1 MSKVQVLNN
10 KSEFIIFK
18 TEDEKI
24 SVDVRFEE
32 ETVWL
37 TQEQMATL
45 FERDRT
51 VISKHIGNIF
61 SEGELDE
68 KSNVQILHIANSDKP
83 VKFYN
88 LNVIISVGYRVK
100 SLRGTQFRIWATKR
114 LNEYIRKGFTMDD
127 ERLKN
132 LGGGGYWKE
141 LLQRI
146 RDIRASEKVFYRQVL
161 DIYATSIDYDPKA
174 EVSIEFFKKV
184 QNKIHYAVHGQTAAE
199 VIFNRADAEK
209 EFMGLMTFPGNR
221 PFLKDAL
228 IAKNYLDEKELRALG
243 QVVSGYLD
251 FAERQAERE
260 QSMTMQ
266 DWAAHLD
273 RILTMSG
280 ENLLLGAGKIS
291 HEQAVE
297 KATTEYKKYQAKT
310 LSEVEKNYL
319 DSLKQIEKSTKKD

>member
-1 MSKVQVLNN
+1 MEQPN
-10 KSEFIIFK
+10 SEFIIFK

-24 SVDVRFEE
+24 LVDVRMSD

-37 TQEQMATL
+37 TQNQMATL

-51 VISKHIGNIF
+51 VIVKHIGNIF
-61 SEGELDE
+61 SESELDE

-88 LNVIISVGYRVK
+88 LNVVISVGYRVK
-100 SLRGTQFRIWATKR
+100 SQRGTQFRIWATKR

-161 DIYATSIDYDPKA
+161 EIYATSFDYDPKA
-174 EVSIEFFKKV
+174 DVSYGFFKKV

-209 EFMGLMTFPGNR
+209 EFMGLFTFSGER
-221 PFLKDAL
+221 PYLKDIT

-243 QVVSGYLD
+243 QIVSGYLD

-260 QSMTMQ
+260 QAMTMK
-266 DWAAHLD
+266 DWADHLD

-280 ENLLLGAGKIS
+280 ENLLKGAGAIS
-291 HEQAVE
+291 HEKAVE
-297 KATTEYKKYQAKT
+297 KATTEYKKYQQKT
-310 LSEVEKNYL
+310 ISEVEKNYL
-319 DSLKQIEKSTKKD
+319 ENLKAIEKKTKNNSKC